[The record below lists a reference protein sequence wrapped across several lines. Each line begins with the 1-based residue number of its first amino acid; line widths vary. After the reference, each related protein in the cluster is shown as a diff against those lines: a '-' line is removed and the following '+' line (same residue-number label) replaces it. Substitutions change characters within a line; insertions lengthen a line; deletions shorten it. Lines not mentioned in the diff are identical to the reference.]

1 MKKEMAGV
9 LFKTAQEQMVAHMFA
24 QFIFLSPTFADCIVV
39 CTSLIVIESS
49 LVQLMMSPGDDEYI
63 RNIFS
68 PIVWGIGGYL
78 TAYIIFNRE
87 IKRQMTDRRSTLKW
101 Q

>member
-78 TAYIIFNRE
+78 TAYILFHRE
-87 IKRQMTDRRSTLKW
+87 IKR
-101 Q
+101 